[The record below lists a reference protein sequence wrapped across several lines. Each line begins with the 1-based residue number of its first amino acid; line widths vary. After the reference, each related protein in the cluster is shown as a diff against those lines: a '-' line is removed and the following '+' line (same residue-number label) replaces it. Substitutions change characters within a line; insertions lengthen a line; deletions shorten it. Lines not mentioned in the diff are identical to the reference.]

1 MLWVRKHVVISL
13 LAFKNISDNT
23 DNNLSFFSI
32 PNIFGHWTF
41 VDTPRDAEVLWKT
54 ENAGSP
60 KV

>member
-1 MLWVRKHVVISL
+1 MVISL

-41 VDTPRDAEVLWKT
+41 VDTPRDVEVLCKT

>member
-1 MLWVRKHVVISL
+1 MVISL